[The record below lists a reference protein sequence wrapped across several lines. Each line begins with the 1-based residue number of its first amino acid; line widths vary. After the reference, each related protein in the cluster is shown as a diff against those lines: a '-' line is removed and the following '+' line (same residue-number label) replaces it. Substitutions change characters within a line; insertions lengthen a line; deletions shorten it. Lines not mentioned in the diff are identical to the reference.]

1 MNTAKSI
8 AALMLVIASSSALA
22 EGGSDRL
29 HGKMIQANEQAM
41 RAYAAAN
48 GKKPPEVIHYRYGMK
63 LDVARV
69 ISMTSLKGSCDVM
82 PTQMNYEAV
91 SYTHLRAHET

>member
-1 MNTAKSI
+1 MIKAKCI
-8 AALMLVIASSSALA
+8 AGLLLLIASSSAFS

-48 GKKPPEVIHYRYGMK
+48 GK
-63 LDVARV
+63 
-69 ISMTSLKGSCDVM
+69 S
-82 PTQMNYEAV
+82 
-91 SYTHLRAHET
+91 HLR